1 MRGLAERAPGG
12 GASVSSRVSALVAER
27 PWVLPFASK
36 MLAEDRWYTA
46 RELGEAWGVRTSV
59 VKRAL
64 WWLAKYG
71 LAERQEGEVTKYRLR
86 PEAAAALRERL
97 SESWVDRNRLVVRL
111 GRHYLV
117 VAARRKGVTVRSV
130 DEGTVAKVREA
141 VRACGSSKVKDVA
154 EASGLPP
161 RLVSVALRVLRAT
174 GEL

>member
-1 MRGLAERAPGG
+1 M
-12 GASVSSRVSALVAER
+12 
-27 PWVLPFASK
+27 
-36 MLAEDRWYTA
+36 
-46 RELGEAWGVRTSV
+46 

-130 DEGTVAKVREA
+130 D
-141 VRACGSSKVKDVA
+141 
-154 EASGLPP
+154 
-161 RLVSVALRVLRAT
+161 
-174 GEL
+174 